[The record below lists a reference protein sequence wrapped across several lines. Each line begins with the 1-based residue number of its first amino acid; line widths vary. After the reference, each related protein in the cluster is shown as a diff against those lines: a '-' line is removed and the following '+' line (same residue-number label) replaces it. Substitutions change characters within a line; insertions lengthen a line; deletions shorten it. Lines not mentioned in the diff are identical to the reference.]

1 MSLVFTANH
10 DAGAVQGAVVES
22 LSLVTR
28 PASSW
33 ALLGPGEFGDAHRDL
48 GMTRKTFD
56 IGPLF
61 GMAQSLL
68 TDPECKPADI
78 PIVATARRDGEGLT
92 SRANRAASG
101 PHPGRGRAGYLSPAL
116 RARMMAWARS
126 ET

>member
-10 DAGAVQGAVVES
+10 DADVVQGAVLES
-22 LSLVTR
+22 LNIVTR

-33 ALLGPGEFGDAHRDL
+33 ALFGPGEFGDAHRDL

-56 IGPLF
+56 IGPLL

-78 PIVATARRDGEGLT
+78 PIVATTRHDGEGVT
-92 SRANRAASG
+92 SRVNRAASG
-101 PHPGRGRAGYLSPAL
+101 PHRDATEWTISIQPYAPG
-116 RARMMAWARS
+116 
-126 ET
+126 